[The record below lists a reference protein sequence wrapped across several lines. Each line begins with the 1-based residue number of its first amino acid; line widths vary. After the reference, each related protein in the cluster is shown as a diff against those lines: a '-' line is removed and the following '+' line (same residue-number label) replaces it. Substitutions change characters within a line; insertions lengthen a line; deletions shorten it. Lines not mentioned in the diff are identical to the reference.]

1 MAEKKKMSVMQLTI
15 ITAVNMLGSGIIMLP
30 SKLAQVGTMSVLSWL
45 VTLTG
50 ALCLAYSF
58 ARAGMFS
65 KNTSSGMGGYAE
77 YAFGKDGSFM
87 ANFTYAISL
96 VIANVAIGVSA
107 VGYGQVVFGVTLK
120 PIQVT
125 MWLMILIVITTVAN
139 FWGPRITGNIGTVT
153 VWGVI
158 LPVAV
163 LSIIGWFW
171 FSPHMYAS
179 SWNPHHM
186 GIFKGISESI
196 PITLW
201 AFLGLESA
209 AANSDAVE
217 NPQKNVPIAVL
228 GGTIG
233 AGIVYI
239 LSTNVMAGIVNN
251 KDLVTSSAP
260 FGLVFA
266 TMFTPLVG
274 KIVMILMALA
284 CVGSLLGWQFTVA
297 EVFRSSA
304 MEGYFPSVFKK
315 VTKREAPV
323 VGMTILMIVQLIL
336 SLMTISP
343 DLNSQFNVLV
353 NLAVV
358 TNLVPYVLSM
368 ASVKTI
374 QMAAGLRKGSKGFAL
389 ANFIA
394 VVAGFYSLYS
404 IYSSGSEAM
413 VLGSLVAFAG
423 WTFYGFIAYK
433 YNKDDNGMP
442 MSKDQKLSNLY
453 FVK

>member
-1 MAEKKKMSVMQLTI
+1 MSKNKKMNVTQLTI

-45 VTLTG
+45 VTLSG

-58 ARAGMFS
+58 ARCGMLS
-65 KNTSSGMGGYAE
+65 KRTSSGMGGYAE
-77 YAFGKDGSFM
+77 YAFGKNGSFM
-87 ANFTYAISL
+87 ANFTYAVSL
-96 VIANVAIGVSA
+96 VIANVAIAISA
-107 VGYGQVVFGVTLK
+107 VGYGEVFLGIHLQPLEVTLA
-120 PIQVT
+120 T
-125 MWLMILIVITTVAN
+125 MLLIVITTVAN
-139 FWGPRITGNIGTVT
+139 FWGPKITGNIGSLT

-158 LPVAV
+158 IPVAI

-171 FSPHMYAS
+171 FNPHMYAA

-186 GIFKGISESI
+186 SIFSGISASI

-209 AANSDAVE
+209 SANSDAVE

-233 AGIVYI
+233 AGLIYI
-239 LSTNVMAGIVNN
+239 LSTNVMAGIVGN
-251 KDLVTSSAP
+251 KSLISSNAP
-260 FGLVFA
+260 FGLTFA
-266 TMFTPLVG
+266 TMFTPLIG
-274 KIVMILMALA
+274 KIVMGLMVLA
-284 CVGSLLGWQFTVA
+284 CIGSLLGWQFTVA

-304 MEGYFPSVFKK
+304 NEGYFPNLFKK

-323 VGMTILMIVQLIL
+323 IGMTVLMIFQLLL

-343 DLNSQFNVLV
+343 NLINQFNTLV

-368 ASVKTI
+368 GSLKTM
-374 QMAAGLRKGSKGFAL
+374 QLAAGEKGKIFTVTNVIA
-389 ANFIA
+389 FIA
-394 VVAGFYSLYS
+394 GIYSLYS
-404 IYSSGSEAM
+404 MYASGSQAM

-423 WTFYGFIAYK
+423 WMVYGTISYK
-433 YNKDDNGMP
+433 YDLSTPKVQL
-442 MSKDQKLSNLY
+442 QK
-453 FVK
+453 